1 MVETSLRKRISES
14 KLYTISG
21 KTYEAF
27 SFPVVI
33 KDRVSGAIIHMRDV
47 TTKLKV
53 EEELKKKNTVL
64 EAITKINKAI
74 VREKKPEKIVEEACA
89 YLGEI
94 KDYTIVWATFLHG
107 KNFVGVPN
115 KKIPPEL
122 LTFKIGDGCIA
133 LEESIKARK
142 PIYVRCI
149 TPRCM
154 TCPVMKRF
162 KHKYDFAIPLTFKEK
177 IYGVLVVSTLKTLSD
192 DEIEIFSSLGEDLS
206 YAIYSK
212 EVEAHRV
219 EAIQQLKSNLGH
231 FEYLSDRLRNPIS
244 VILGYLEMRDELG
257 NEQVLKVV
265 EEQTKKMMDI
275 LEELRKEEIK
285 TSDIIRMF

>member
-1 MVETSLRKRISES
+1 
-14 KLYTISG
+14 
-21 KTYEAF
+21 
-27 SFPVVI
+27 
-33 KDRVSGAIIHMRDV
+33 
-47 TTKLKV
+47 
-53 EEELKKKNTVL
+53 
-64 EAITKINKAI
+64 
-74 VREKKPEKIVEEACA
+74 
-89 YLGEI
+89 
-94 KDYTIVWATFLHG
+94 
-107 KNFVGVPN
+107 
-115 KKIPPEL
+115 
-122 LTFKIGDGCIA
+122 
-133 LEESIKARK
+133 
-142 PIYVRCI
+142 
-149 TPRCM
+149 
-154 TCPVMKRF
+154 MKRF